1 MQKNGNGQ
9 VNLCCCCKQYR
20 QTKSSPEKTKFWKL
34 TLGELLTAL
43 CAAAVPIAVAI
54 YTNNLSEQQRIA
66 NERREFDSKQADNLR
81 QQQVYDQF
89 LSDIYQLDKDGQL
102 SGAAKPWALANARY
116 WTANQQLS
124 SQLKSDALIFLKRKG
139 LIGLDC
145 PTLSDDRQDRSD
157 IIQLSGL
164 NFDNIR
170 LVSPTGD
177 LSLLDMAC
185 VQFGQ
190 VSLVNASFYM
200 TNLDGASFNGSRLI
214 GAKFNSSSLEGVSF
228 LNGADLNGV
237 SFHNSNLRGAEFP
250 NTTLAGVDFGNT
262 DLTGAHFFKQ

>member
-1 MQKNGNGQ
+1 MQKNGNDQ

-66 NERREFDSKQADNLR
+66 NERREFDSKQANNLR

-102 SGAAKPWALANARY
+102 NGAAKPWALANARY

-145 PTLSDDRQDRSD
+145 ST
-157 IIQLSGL
+157 
-164 NFDNIR
+164 
-170 LVSPTGD
+170 
-177 LSLLDMAC
+177 
-185 VQFGQ
+185 
-190 VSLVNASFYM
+190 
-200 TNLDGASFNGSRLI
+200 
-214 GAKFNSSSLEGVSF
+214 
-228 LNGADLNGV
+228 
-237 SFHNSNLRGAEFP
+237 
-250 NTTLAGVDFGNT
+250 
-262 DLTGAHFFKQ
+262 